1 MVYNQT
7 MIFPRFSFSLL
18 SCCLAAVL
26 LFSLWVSGAQD
37 LWTQDVLENGD
48 IVLTLDAN
56 VHADDSFEQLALV
69 SRTHPAISVSQ
80 NASYPQQLTR
90 LVLPGC
96 FPPPDRPPAESV

>member
-1 MVYNQT
+1 
-7 MIFPRFSFSLL
+7 MISPRSMLL

-48 IVLTLDAN
+48 IVLTLDAD
-56 VHADDSFEQLALV
+56 VHADDSFEQIALIPGIPPVIFV
-69 SRTHPAISVSQ
+69 SHH
-80 NASYPQQLTR
+80 ASYPQQLAR
-90 LVLPGC
+90 VVLSDS